1 MIIKIKDINPKLPP
15 LIKINGTIFK
25 VKK

>member
-1 MIIKIKDINPKLPP
+1 MIIKVKDANAKLPP
-15 LIKINGTIFK
+15 LIKVNGTIFK

>member
-1 MIIKIKDINPKLPP
+1 MIIKINDKNPKLPP

>member
-1 MIIKIKDINPKLPP
+1 VIIKINDKNPKLPP
-15 LIKINGTIFK
+15 IIKINGTIFK

>member
-1 MIIKIKDINPKLPP
+1 MIIKINDKNVKLPP
-15 LIKINGTIFK
+15 LIKVNGTIFK

>member
-1 MIIKIKDINPKLPP
+1 MIIKINDKNTKLPP
-15 LIKINGTIFK
+15 LIKVNGTIFK

>member
-1 MIIKIKDINPKLPP
+1 MIIKINDKNPKLPP
-15 LIKINGTIFK
+15 LIKINGAIFK

>member
-1 MIIKIKDINPKLPP
+1 MIIKVNDKNSKLPP
-15 LIKINGTIFK
+15 VIKINGTIFK